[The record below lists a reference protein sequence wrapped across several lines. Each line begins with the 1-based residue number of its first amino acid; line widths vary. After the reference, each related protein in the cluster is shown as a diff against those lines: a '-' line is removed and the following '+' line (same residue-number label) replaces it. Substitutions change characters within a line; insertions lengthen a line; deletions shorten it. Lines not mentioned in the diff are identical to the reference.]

1 MYKSISHFTTY
12 FKDEPEKMN
21 PEKLPVYEHKDIIID
36 VLRKNQVVVVESP
49 TGTGKT
55 TQLPKILF
63 DAGFSR
69 QRQIGVT
76 QPRRIA
82 AISVSSFIAHQYG
95 VKIPSLVGYKMR
107 FIDETVPE
115 TKIVIMT
122 DGILLQELKTDPLL
136 SQYGVIMIDEAH
148 ERSLN
153 IDFILGLLKNI
164 IRERDD
170 LKIIVSS
177 ATINARIFSEYFDEC
192 PVISIESQMYP
203 VEVRYTPPE
212 VSHELDSLLKKISD
226 IITKMEKEHKE
237 GDVLIFLSGEGQ
249 IKECISVLKRVD
261 KEGRN
266 VLLPL
271 YSRLS
276 QEEQERVF
284 KEFSGMRKV
293 IVATNIAET
302 SVTIDGIRHVID
314 PGFAKLNFY
323 NTKNFTSSLV
333 EVPVS
338 RASCNQRKGRAGR
351 TAPGTCYRLYTKEEY
366 ENRPLFTEEEIYR
379 RDLSEVVL
387 RMAELGIKDFER
399 FDYISNPG
407 YRNIRGAV
415 DVLRLLGAI
424 DENRSLTS
432 IGEMMVKFPII
443 PRLSRMIVSAVMEY
457 PDVID
462 EVLIG
467 AAFLNDRAPFLLP
480 HGYELEARKAHHSF
494 RHKLGDFV
502 SYLKI
507 FEAYTKSHNREEFC
521 ERYFLDFKG
530 MEEIVNVKRQLGEIV
545 GEMGIPLTGGG
556 SNQYYL
562 ASVANGLIQFV
573 CKRSGKSQYSSMT
586 AYGIKIHPG
595 SVMYRQRPDFIVAG
609 EIVRTSQM
617 YARSVSP
624 LSPELLRMV
633 SYDLYTSFV
642 KKKGRP
648 SKKRAAER
656 DFTNRVKIGRGVFDI
671 QLDSKKK
678 KIVLLPFESIQKAI
692 SGIGTEQLQNFK
704 SMKGKVLI
712 GNFEILSGMNLNRI
726 LQVVPKIREKG
737 EILERWPRGV
747 HFEYE
752 RDAYEIVRF
761 IPNLLTPCT
770 KTKNSKKCGFLTL
783 VTDDEGSY
791 WFSSYKDFAHALEES
806 LSSLETLIDE
816 SVSAFDKRS
825 LEKVN
830 DTYRRLLE
838 LLEE

>member
-1 MYKSISHFTTY
+1 MKI
-12 FKDEPEKMN
+12 
-21 PEKLPVYEHKDIIID
+21 EKLPVYMHKDVIID
-36 VLRKNQVVVVESP
+36 AMRKNQVIVVESP

-63 DAGFSR
+63 DAEFSR

-82 AISVSSFIAHQYG
+82 AISVSSFIARQYG
-95 VKIPSLVGYKMR
+95 AQIPGLVGYKMR

-136 SQYGVIMIDEAH
+136 SQYGVIMVDEAH

-203 VEVRYTPPE
+203 VDVRYMPPE
-212 VSHELDSLLKKISD
+212 NAHEFDSLLEKISE
-226 IITKMEKEHKE
+226 IITEIEREQRE

-249 IKECISVLKRVD
+249 IKECISTLNRMD
-261 KEGRN
+261 KEKRMI
-266 VLLPL
+266 LLPL

-284 KEFSGMRKV
+284 NEYPGKRKV

-314 PGFAKLNFY
+314 PGYAKLNFY

-338 RASCNQRKGRAGR
+338 RASCNQRKGRSGR
-351 TAPGTCYRLYTKEEY
+351 TAEGTCYRLYTREEY

-415 DVLRLLGAI
+415 NVLRLLGAI
-424 DENRSLTS
+424 DENRSLTA

-443 PRLSRMIVSAVMEY
+443 PRLSRMIVSAIMEY
-457 PDVID
+457 PDVLD

-467 AAFLNDRAPFLLP
+467 SAFLNDRAPFLLP
-480 HGYELEARKAHHSF
+480 HGFELEARKAHHSF

-502 SYLKI
+502 SYLRI
-507 FEAYTKSHNREEFC
+507 FKAYTKSQKREEFC
-521 ERYFLDFKG
+521 ERYFLDYRG
-530 MEEIVNVKRQLGEIV
+530 MEEIVNVKRQLGEIA
-545 GEMGIPLTGGG
+545 GEMGIPQTGGG
-556 SNQYYL
+556 SLQHYL
-562 ASVANGLIQFV
+562 ASVAHGLIQYV
-573 CKRSGKSQYSSMT
+573 CKRSGKSQYSSLT

-595 SVMYRQRPDFIVAG
+595 SVMYRQRPEFIVAG
-609 EIVRTSQM
+609 EIVKTSQM

-633 SYDLYTSFV
+633 SYELYTSFV
-642 KKKGRP
+642 KKKGVP
-648 SKKRAAER
+648 AKKRAAER

-678 KIVLLPFESIQKAI
+678 KIVLLPLQSIQKAI
-692 SGIGTEQLQNFK
+692 SGIDIEQLQNFK
-704 SMKGKVLI
+704 GMKGRVLVE
-712 GNFEILSGMNLNRI
+712 NFEILSGMNLHRI
-726 LQVVPKIREKG
+726 LQVIPKIREG
-737 EILERWPRGV
+737 EKILERWPRGV

-752 RDAYEIVRF
+752 RDAYQIVRF
-761 IPNLLTPCT
+761 IPDLMTPCT

-783 VTDDEGSY
+783 VTDGGGSY
-791 WFSSYKDFAHALEES
+791 WFSSYKDFSHALEES

-816 SVSAFDKRS
+816 SVSALDKKG

-830 DTYRRLLE
+830 DTYRHLLE